1 MLAAR
6 SITASRF
13 VRGALTYVLSPLVS
27 AAVGVALATA
37 IVKSAAAATIAK
49 PRVGIAPVASE
60 SGKLSPD
67 LLRMI
72 ERLQKAPAID
82 ERDESKADAP
92 GTPDV
97 LAPGVGLPIAIRRLE
112 NLLRSASGSQSA
124 AIANA
129 LIELRLAQSTLH
141 TGSEQPSLNFAKV
154 TYGHVKNAQTQ
165 LKLASNSPTANVQNS
180 VLLDIQRNLTLIT
193 QRAAKGILDTARRAG
208 VSSDRL
214 ASAEVSFQRGQAAL
228 SALAYPVA
236 TAHFGDSLGFAAN
249 TITFD
254 VGLFEQNIIDAVDDQ
269 TVGYAFSITF
279 NGQTY
284 NGGHAGGLAR
294 TAYDMPVTSQS
305 PDKDMHVA
313 SVSKTLTTIVTLH
326 LLDELGLTP
335 DEKVAPY
342 LPSDW
347 SLGAGVSNLSFK
359 DFMTHETGFGQ
370 WGELGV
376 SGSSYE
382 SLRTLIGKPV
392 GDHDFD
398 YDNDNFGLLRVAVAG
413 LMGIDPIEHGEFS
426 PDSLT
431 ASAFLLEAQFLYGSI
446 GVSVDCKATEL
457 YPTVQYRFPD
467 PGAAGYEEPDRSLSC
482 GGFGWQISA
491 NELAGVMS
499 TLRNTEQLM
508 SSQMREQMQDNFLGF
523 MNPANGYGSAN
534 GDFGVYFTHGGDW
547 YHGSGQLHSCFM
559 IFPIVVEA
567 SLLIN
572 SERGAMA
579 YQCDVLRDAFDNAW
593 VP

>member
-1 MLAAR
+1 
-6 SITASRF
+6 
-13 VRGALTYVLSPLVS
+13 
-27 AAVGVALATA
+27 
-37 IVKSAAAATIAK
+37 
-49 PRVGIAPVASE
+49 
-60 SGKLSPD
+60 
-67 LLRMI
+67 MI

-92 GTPDV
+92 GAPDV

-165 LKLASNSPTANVQNS
+165 LKLASNSPTASVQNS

-228 SALAYPVA
+228 STLAYPIA

-313 SVSKTLTTIVTLH
+313 SVSKTLTTIVALH

-398 YDNDNFGLLRVAVAG
+398 YDNDNFGLLRVAIAG
-413 LMGIDPIEHGEFS
+413 LVGIDPVEHGEFA